1 MAFKV
6 ELSNNSVI
14 KNSFESISKI
24 VDEITL
30 TADSEGMHLRALD
43 RSHITFITLDLDKTL
58 FDEYECDVPEKM
70 AIDCND
76 FNTILKKCKNDD
88 ILKLSVD
95 ESSILIIFDGDARR
109 KFKLPFIDMEYD
121 NPTPPN
127 IVLPC
132 KITIPS
138 TLLKNYIDDMG
149 FFSDKLDFIIDE
161 NYFKVKTIGQKG
173 EAETEYLHGENILEV
188 VKSGYSIPKLQEIMK
203 AHKFSEQCNI
213 YLGNDMPLKIN
224 FTLVTGDGNLEYL
237 LAPRLEEQE

>member
-14 KNSFESISKI
+14 KNSFESISKL

-70 AIDCND
+70 AIDCDD
-76 FNTILKKCKNDD
+76 FYKLLKKCEKDD
-88 ILKLSVD
+88 MLKLSVD
-95 ESSILIIFDGDARR
+95 ESNLLITFEGDARR

-127 IVLPC
+127 IDLPC

-161 NYFKVKTIGQKG
+161 NYFKVKTSGQKG
-173 EAETEYLHGENILEV
+173 EAETE
-188 VKSGYSIPKLQEIMK
+188 
-203 AHKFSEQCNI
+203 
-213 YLGNDMPLKIN
+213 KIVN
-224 FTLVTGDGNLEYL
+224 
-237 LAPRLEEQE
+237 